1 MAYQVNHVGGNSSG
15 WTLIDGDAWETVDYP
30 GVGLGLEVLAAGDV
44 VAEFAPGKW
53 SAICTADPSSP
64 SEQSPPLLAP
74 RPLAGPLTGPIGG
87 SGQAR
92 AR

>member
-30 GVGLGLEVLAAGDV
+30 GVGLGLEVLVGGDV

-53 SAICTADPSSP
+53 SAICPETTTPGSTGLA
-64 SEQSPPLLAP
+64 PPL
-74 RPLAGPLTGPIGG
+74 PLPQPLGRRG
-87 SGQAR
+87 
-92 AR
+92 

>member
-30 GVGLGLEVLAAGDV
+30 GVGLGLEVLVGGDV

-53 SAICTADPSSP
+53 SAICADLSDPQV
-64 SEQSPPLLAP
+64 EQA
-74 RPLAGPLTGPIGG
+74 RPLPPSRPSPT
-87 SGQAR
+87 R
-92 AR
+92 ASS